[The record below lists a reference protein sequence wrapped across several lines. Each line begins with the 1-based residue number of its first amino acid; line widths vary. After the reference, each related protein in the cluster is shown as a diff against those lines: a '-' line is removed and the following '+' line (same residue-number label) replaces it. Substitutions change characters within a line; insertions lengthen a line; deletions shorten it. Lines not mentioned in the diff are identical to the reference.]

1 MDDLHYY
8 ATYIK
13 FGIGR
18 ATYDAAQEIR
28 NKEITREEGVRLVR
42 KYDGEY
48 PERFAGE
55 LFEYL
60 SIPKDEYPTESA
72 TFEQPIMNREYFLE
86 LADKFRSPHLWK
98 WDRGKWKLRHTVWQ
112 EK

>member
-8 ATYIK
+8 TTYIK

-28 NKEITREEGVRLVR
+28 NREISREEGTALVQ

-48 PERFAGE
+48 PERFADE
-55 LFEYL
+55 LFQYL
-60 SIPKDEYPTESA
+60 SIPKNEYPNASA
-72 TFEQPIMNREYFLE
+72 MFDHPIIDRDYFLN

-98 WDRGKWKLRHTVWQ
+98 HEGSEWKLRHTVWQ
-112 EK
+112 ES